1 MKQLNT
7 MYNTD
12 TKSLIKHKE
21 KTLKK
26 DILRYN
32 EYYNIQSTFDNLYK
46 QSKEGSSFKH
56 LYDLITSRDNILLA
70 YRTIKR
76 NKGSKTA
83 GTNRHNIKTWEVKN
97 VDEYVTYIQT
107 RLENFIPQPVR
118 RVEIPKPDGRTRPL
132 GIPCIEDRLIQQ
144 CIKQVLEPICE
155 AKFFRHSYGFRPN
168 RSTEHAVAY
177 AVKKTNQDK
186 CYFVVDV
193 DIKGF
198 FDNVNHGKLL
208 KQLWTI
214 GIHDKKVLSIISA
227 MLKAE
232 IKGQGIPTKGVPQ
245 GGILSPLLAN
255 VVLNEFDWWIATQW
269 QDFETNH
276 SFNSSSHKYRHM
288 KNSKLK
294 EIFLV
299 RYADD
304 FKIYCRKQE
313 DAVKIFHATQQWLK
327 ERLSLEINPEKSQ
340 IVDIRKNSSDFLGFK
355 LKAYKKKHKW
365 IIKSHMTD
373 KAQESAKQSLQKQIK
388 YIQHNIC
395 THAVQNLNKIII
407 GLQNYYKIATEVIED
422 FKNIHYKLLKC
433 LKNRLKNAKT
443 KQGYK
448 PKEYFQR
455 YKKYKGKVMFVA
467 NTVIYPIAHIQ
478 TKPPKLC
485 NQNVNNYTKEGRK
498 IVHSD
503 LKGLNKELMNYMLDN
518 PLQNSVE
525 LNDNRLSLYSAQK
538 GKCAVTNKM
547 LQEDL
552 EVHHIVPKSQG
563 GADEYKNLTL
573 VSKDIHT
580 LIHATR
586 TDTIL
591 YYMNIL
597 RLSKKAVT
605 KLNKYRLNIGNEM
618 IMSE

>member
-1 MKQLNT
+1 

-12 TKSLIKHKE
+12 TKSLVKQKE

-26 DILRYN
+26 NILRYN

-56 LYDLITSRDNILLA
+56 LFEIISSRENILLA

-83 GTNRHNIKTWEVKN
+83 GTNRHNIKTWEIKDVE
-97 VDEYVTYIQT
+97 EYITYIQN
-107 RLENFIPQPVR
+107 RLNNYIPQPVR
-118 RVEIPKPDGRTRPL
+118 RVEIPKPNGKTRPL

-155 AKFFRHSYGFRPN
+155 AKFFEHSYGFRPN
-168 RSTEHAVAY
+168 RSTEHAIAY
-177 AVKKTNQDK
+177 AVKKTNIDK
-186 CYFVVDV
+186 CYYVVDV
-193 DIKGF
+193 DIKCF

-214 GIHDKKVLSIISA
+214 GIHDKKLLSIISA

-232 IKGQGIPTKGVPQ
+232 IKGEGVPTKGVPQ

-255 VVLNEFDWWIATQW
+255 VVLNELDWWIATQW
-269 QDFETNH
+269 QHFETTH
-276 SFNSSSHKYRHM
+276 CFNNTSHKYRHM
-288 KNSKLK
+288 RSSSLK
-294 EIFLV
+294 EIYLV

-304 FKIYCRKQE
+304 FKIYCKEQE

-327 ERLSLEINPEKSQ
+327 ERLSLEISQEKSQ
-340 IVDIRKNSSDFLGFK
+340 IVDIRKKSSDFLGFK
-355 LKAYKKKHKW
+355 LKAYKKNHKW
-365 IIKSHMTD
+365 IILSHMTN
-373 KAQESAKQSLQKQIK
+373 KAQKSAKQSLQKQIR
-388 YIQHNIC
+388 YIQKNSC
-395 THAVQNLNKIII
+395 TFTVQNLNKIIV
-407 GLQNYYKIATEVIED
+407 GLQNYYSIATEVIED
-422 FKNIHYKLLKC
+422 FRNIYFKLLKC
-433 LKNRLKNAKT
+433 LENRLKQVRT

-448 PKEYFQR
+448 PKEYLKR
-455 YKKYKGKVMFVA
+455 YKKCNEKIIYVA
-467 NTVIYPIAHIQ
+467 NTVIYPIVYIQ

-498 IVHSD
+498 IIHSD
-503 LKGLNKELMNYMLDN
+503 LKGLNRELMNYLLNNPISDN
-518 PLQNSVE
+518 IE

-563 GADEYKNLTL
+563 GTDEYKNLTL
-573 VSKDIHT
+573 ISKDIHT

-586 TDTIL
+586 IETIL

-597 RLSKKAVT
+597 RLSKKALN

>member
-1 MKQLNT
+1 

-12 TKSLIKHKE
+12 TKNLVKQKE

-26 DILRYN
+26 NILRYN

-56 LYDLITSRDNILLA
+56 LFEIISSRENILLA

-83 GTNRHNIKTWEVKN
+83 GTNRHNIKTWEIKD
-97 VDEYVTYIQT
+97 VDEYITYIQN
-107 RLENFIPQPVR
+107 RLNNYIPQPVR
-118 RVEIPKPDGRTRPL
+118 RVEIPKLNGKTRPL

-155 AKFFRHSYGFRPN
+155 AKFFEHSYGFRPN
-168 RSTEHAVAY
+168 RSTEHAIAY
-177 AVKKTNQDK
+177 AIKKTNIDK
-186 CYFVVDV
+186 CYYVVDV

-208 KQLWTI
+208 RQLWTI
-214 GIHDKKVLSIISA
+214 GIHDKKLLSIISS

-232 IKGQGIPTKGVPQ
+232 IKGEGIPTKGLPQ
-245 GGILSPLLAN
+245 DGILSPLLAN

-269 QDFETNH
+269 QHFKTTHCFSNI
-276 SFNSSSHKYRHM
+276 SHKYRHM
-288 KNSKLK
+288 RGSNLK
-294 EIFLV
+294 EIYLV

-304 FKIYCRKQE
+304 FKIYCKEQE

-327 ERLSLEINPEKSQ
+327 ERLSLEISPEKSQ
-340 IVDIRKNSSDFLGFK
+340 IVDIRKKSSDFLGFK
-355 LKAYKKKHKW
+355 LKAYKKNHKW
-365 IIKSHMTD
+365 IILSHMTD
-373 KAQESAKQSLQKQIK
+373 KARESAKQTLQKQIR
-388 YIQHNIC
+388 YIQKNSC
-395 THAVQNLNKIII
+395 AFTVQNLNKIIV
-407 GLQNYYKIATEVIED
+407 GLQNYYNIATEVIED
-422 FKNIHYKLLKC
+422 FRNIYFKLLKC
-433 LKNRLKNAKT
+433 LENRLKQVRT

-448 PKEYFQR
+448 PKEYLKR
-455 YKKYKGKVMFVA
+455 YKKCNEKIIYVA
-467 NTVIYPIAHIQ
+467 NIVIYPIAYIQ

-498 IVHSD
+498 IIHSD
-503 LKGLNKELMNYMLDN
+503 LKGLNRELMNYLLDN
-518 PLQNSVE
+518 PISDSIE

-563 GADEYKNLTL
+563 GTDEYKNLTL
-573 VSKDIHT
+573 ISKDIHT

-586 TDTIL
+586 IETIL

-597 RLSKKAVT
+597 RLSKKALN